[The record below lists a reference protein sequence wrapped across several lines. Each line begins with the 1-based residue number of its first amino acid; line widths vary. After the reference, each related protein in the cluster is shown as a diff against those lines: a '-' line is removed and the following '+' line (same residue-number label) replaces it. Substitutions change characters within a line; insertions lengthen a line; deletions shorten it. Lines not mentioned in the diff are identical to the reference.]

1 MWFFSILEQM
11 NNLFTKLLQ
20 TAWVVEQ
27 SLVPISETWHI
38 VLKKGKGDTFSKQRS
53 SITSSLC
60 STATKLVNF
69 DTTENSLLMEMM

>member
-38 VLKKGKGDTFSKQRS
+38 VLRKERAIRFRNKGRVLPFPYVQR
-53 SITSSLC
+53 LRN
-60 STATKLVNF
+60 L
-69 DTTENSLLMEMM
+69 